1 MEMKLKLFF
10 CLKPQ
15 NHLDIDYESEVIRS
29 WGAVR
34 FDIYAVINIIR
45 RRKYPLKVELYDE
58 NDKLISTDDGESEPG
73 KVE

>member
-1 MEMKLKLFF
+1 M
-10 CLKPQ
+10 
-15 NHLDIDYESEVIRS
+15 IRS

-58 NDKLISTDDGESEPG
+58 NDKLISTDDGERDVG
-73 KVE
+73 K